1 MKLAASCDTSIIQ
14 LLHELGLCPEAVIVT
29 VDGELVP
36 ETATAKKGQE
46 IRIIHYKHVPP
57 LLSAQEP
64 QGPWKKAKYE
74 RKCAQCNLLP
84 SVYLPHGKTHLCAK
98 HFNLHFEKQ
107 IKRSIRDYEM
117 IERGQKIGLGVSGG
131 KDSFALLYALS
142 KLRNSL
148 PFELVA
154 ITIDE
159 GIPGYRD
166 EALERAEK
174 TCKKLGIKQHKY
186 SFKKEYGAT
195 ISQIAKKGA
204 SNLCSYCGVLRRKL
218 LNKKARELKLDK
230 IAIGHNLDDVAQTAM
245 LNLIRN
251 EPLRFAR
258 FNDPLVESSEFV
270 NRIRPLLALRE
281 KEVASYAYLHGYG
294 FNSGCCCPHSSNA
307 MRWGVRH
314 QINFLEDRYPGTKQ
328 KMSASFST
336 LQKIVRAHVSKEN
349 LEIQE
354 CRECGE
360 PSSSDLCMACKML
373 SKV

>member
-1 MKLAASCDTSIIQ
+1 MKLTASCNTSLIG
-14 LLHELGLCPEAVIVT
+14 LLHELGLCPEAVIVS

-36 ETATAKKGQE
+36 ETAIARKGQE

-74 RKCAQCNLLP
+74 KKCAECGLP
-84 SVYLPHGKTHLCAK
+84 PSLYLPHPKLHLCAK
-98 HFNLHFEKQ
+98 HFNLRFEKQ

-117 IERGQKIGLGVSGG
+117 IEPDQRIGLGVSGG

-142 KLRNSL
+142 KIKNSL

-154 ITIDE
+154 ITVDE

-186 SFKKEYGAT
+186 SFKKEYGIT
-195 ISQIAKKGA
+195 ISQIAKKGVT
-204 SNLCSYCGVLRRKL
+204 NLCSYCGVLRRKL

-230 IAIGHNLDDVAQTAM
+230 LAIGHNLDDVAQTAM

-251 EPLRFAR
+251 EPMRFAR

-270 NRIRPLLALRE
+270 KRIRPLLALRE
-281 KEVASYAYLHGYG
+281 KEVASYAFLHGYT

-307 MRWGVRH
+307 MRWAVRH

-328 KMSASFST
+328 KMAASFST
-336 LQKIVRAHVSKEN
+336 LQKIVREKVAKEN
-349 LEIQE
+349 LEIKE
-354 CRECGE
+354 CKECGE
-360 PSSSDLCMACKML
+360 PSSTDLCMACKML
-373 SKV
+373 SGL